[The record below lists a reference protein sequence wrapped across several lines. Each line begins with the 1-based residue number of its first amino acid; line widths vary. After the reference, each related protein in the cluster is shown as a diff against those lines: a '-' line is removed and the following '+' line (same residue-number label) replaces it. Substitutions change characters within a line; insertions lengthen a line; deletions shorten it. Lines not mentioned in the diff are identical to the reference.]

1 LALSLRWI
9 TCKSYLLD
17 KEILCDHVR
26 LLIPSPLPHN
36 GGMRLSP
43 LSIGKI
49 RGLQQIAGPDGVFTM
64 CAMDH
69 RGSLEH
75 AICAP
80 DRPEDCPRDMTS
92 FKLELCEILAPH
104 ASAVLLDPIYGVAQ
118 AIARNL
124 IPKTC
129 GVLVSLE
136 ETGYTGD
143 AQNRQTRLLEGW
155 GVAELKRMGASAAKM
170 LVYYRPELAETSR
183 KQLALVEAVALE
195 CQKFDIPFLVEPVA
209 YPIRTEVGDAAAF
222 ATTKTK
228 VVIQTARAMTSL
240 PIDVLKAEFPADLS
254 YELDE
259 KALIRA
265 CSELDA
271 ASAVPWVILSA
282 GTSFE
287 PFLKEVEI
295 ACKCGASGFLAGRAV
310 WQEAVGMTDPADRCR
325 FLKTTATDRLKSLSE
340 IASKLAVPWFR
351 KRGLDAASLA
361 DITPQWYTSYGG
373 ME

>member
-1 LALSLRWI
+1 MAS
-9 TCKSYLLD
+9 T
-17 KEILCDHVR
+17 
-26 LLIPSPLPHN
+26 
-36 GGMRLSP
+36 P

-75 AICAP
+75 ALCAP
-80 DRPEDCPRDMTS
+80 GRPGDCPRDMTA
-92 FKLELCEILAPH
+92 FKLELCEILAPY

-124 IPKTC
+124 IPKTT
-129 GVLVSLE
+129 GILVSLE
-136 ETGYTGD
+136 ETGYQGD
-143 AQNRQTRLLEGW
+143 SQDRQTRLLEGW
-155 GVAELKRMGASAAKM
+155 GVAELKRMGASAAKI
-170 LVYYRPELAETSR
+170 LVYYRPELAETAK

-209 YPIRTEVGDAAAF
+209 YPIRSEAGDAAAF
-222 ATTKTK
+222 AKIKGK
-228 VVIQTARAMTSL
+228 VVIQTARDVTAL
-240 PIDVLKAEFPADLS
+240 PIDVLKAEFPGDLS
-254 YELDE
+254 QQKDE
-259 KALIRA
+259 KELLRA

-287 PFLKEVEI
+287 PFLKEVEM

-310 WQEAVGMTDPADRCR
+310 WQEAINITDAGERRR
-325 FLKTTATDRLKSLSE
+325 FLETSAVERLKRLTE
-340 IASKLAVPWFR
+340 IAARYAVPWY
-351 KRGLDAASLA
+351 KKHGLSADGLA
-361 DITPQWYTSYGG
+361 DVTPEWYTSYGG
-373 ME
+373 MP